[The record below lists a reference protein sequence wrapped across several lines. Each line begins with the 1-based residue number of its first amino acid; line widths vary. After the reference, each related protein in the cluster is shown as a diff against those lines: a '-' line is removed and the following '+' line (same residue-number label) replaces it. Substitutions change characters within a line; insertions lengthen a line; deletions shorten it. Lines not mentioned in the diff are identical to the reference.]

1 MKSGNNRPAGAE
13 VADDAQRSPVKD
25 ADGWVKYPKGFF
37 LHPTAEEVSRLTGGK
52 SRDSGLYAQEARNQF
67 ARLLNRGSSLE

>member
-1 MKSGNNRPAGAE
+1 MANSPSRAE
-13 VADDAQRSPVKD
+13 VTDKPQQSPLNDV
-25 ADGWVKYPKGFF
+25 DGWVKYPKGFSR
-37 LHPTAEEVSRLTGGK
+37 HPTAEEVSRLTRGK

>member
-1 MKSGNNRPAGAE
+1 MANSPSRAE
-13 VADDAQRSPVKD
+13 VTEEPQRSPVKD
-25 ADGWVKYPKGFF
+25 ADGWGKYPKGFF
-37 LHPTAEEVSRLTGGK
+37 RHPTAEEVSRLTRGK

>member
-1 MKSGNNRPAGAE
+1 MAKSPSRAE
-13 VADDAQRSPVKD
+13 VTEKPQRSLVKD
-25 ADGWVKYPKGFF
+25 VDGWVKYPKGFF

-52 SRDSGLYAQEARNQF
+52 SRDSGRYAQEARNQF

>member
-1 MKSGNNRPAGAE
+1 MANSPSRAE
-13 VADDAQRSPVKD
+13 VTEEPQRSPVKD

-37 LHPTAEEVSRLTGGK
+37 RHPTAQEVSRLTRGK